1 MSLFTVLL
9 IIFLFVSINQR
20 ADSCTGSAC
29 EVNIQE
35 LLLIG
40 IINERLVKLGNQN
53 GNSLEKQVLQYKNA
67 KLTASDS
74 DKEEE
79 ACSVVR

>member
-20 ADSCTGSAC
+20 VDSCTGSAC
-29 EVNIQE
+29 EVKIQE

-40 IINERLVKLGNQN
+40 VRHERLVNLGNQN
-53 GNSLEKQVLQYKNA
+53 GNSLEKPVLQYKNV
-67 KLTASDS
+67 KWTASDI
-74 DKEEE
+74 
-79 ACSVVR
+79 

>member
-1 MSLFTVLL
+1 VLL

-20 ADSCTGSAC
+20 VDSCTGSAC
-29 EVNIQE
+29 EAKIEE

-40 IINERLVKLGNQN
+40 VRNERLVNLGNQN

-67 KLTASDS
+67 KLTASN
-74 DKEEE
+74 
-79 ACSVVR
+79 V